1 MAWTGLVLTVD
12 GQNTL
17 NNAQFSGRMQIKAI
31 AVGDGATPTNFRT
44 LKRLVNQLYVI
55 TDIKIDK
62 TVEGCIITADFPK
75 VDYDYYFRE
84 IGVIVDTDQGEKL
97 YVYDNCGDDAQYIV
111 STTGVESTRKRIR
124 LALNISDVAEITI
137 SNSSILYVT
146 YDDFEQVTEN
156 LREHVSDKN
165 NPHGMTPEQLG
176 LDPTSDM
183 EKPVSTAQQ
192 AALDT
197 YYQQATGY
205 TDRKIAALINGA
217 PEDLDTL
224 KEIADA
230 MAENHDVVEALN
242 AAIGKKANQAEMDSL
257 LGTKLDKTGDSK
269 DAKVTFGSSDTLTP
283 AAWTDV
289 AVLKSGETH
298 KSIFAKVSAMFKNIR
313 YLWGLVSALSASGA
327 ITEVKIVEALPAD
340 AASHPTTFYWVKG

>member
-1 MAWTGLVLTVD
+1 MAEFGRLIVTDKGSKLILKTIKSSEAICFTGLSVSSKKYQEDEFEDLVELGEIRQRSNVLETDIESSSSIKIRVILPNTDLTVGYQMRTVGLYASDPDDGEILYAVAAEMSDNGCYVSPYNNRTVSNLYFNLSVAVANSQNVQLTVD
-12 GQNTL
+12 PGAVVTIKQL
-17 NNAQFSGRMQIKAI
+17 NSA
-31 AVGDGATPTNFRT
+31 
-44 LKRLVNQLYVI
+44 L
-55 TDIKIDK
+55 DK
-62 TVEGCIITADFPK
+62 TTNMV
-75 VDYDYYFRE
+75 
-84 IGVIVDTDQGEKL
+84 
-97 YVYDNCGDDAQYIV
+97 
-111 STTGVESTRKRIR
+111 
-124 LALNISDVAEITI
+124 
-137 SNSSILYVT
+137 
-146 YDDFEQVTEN
+146 
-156 LREHVSDKN
+156 
-165 NPHGMTPEQLG
+165 
-176 LDPTSDM
+176 
-183 EKPVSTAQQ
+183 
-192 AALDT
+192 
-197 YYQQATGY
+197 YQQATGY

-340 AASHPTTFYWVKG
+340 AASHPKTFYWVKG